1 MDINKTKLKN
11 SDYLKKIENYVNKI
25 SLLNEEVTP
34 QTIQNSKYFERIK
47 YFLDK
52 LVQTEGGKNTKTI
65 NSIRTA
71 LEKYLSNIKDISK
84 SSALKSFKS
93 GVNES
98 PNNDSEQINEAG
110 KSNYVEKITSYIDN
124 LIKSKLDVKKMS
136 EDEMKDAMYKF
147 ITSKD
152 FASKIMDYSD
162 DLHKSPSSFFESK
175 HKISNKDLKYLLEF
189 IQEAEKAEKS
199 NSDKKPDNTK
209 QDKKSDN
216 SKNLEKPKQDKKPE
230 EEIVSPSNS
239 VSALLKSSG
248 FSNFVQDASRMS
260 SRRDKAEAYI
270 QMLSALPSIS
280 DAFIRKAIIN
290 KFKTKE

>member
-98 PNNDSEQINEAG
+98 PNND
-110 KSNYVEKITSYIDN
+110 
-124 LIKSKLDVKKMS
+124 
-136 EDEMKDAMYKF
+136 
-147 ITSKD
+147 
-152 FASKIMDYSD
+152 
-162 DLHKSPSSFFESK
+162 FESK

-280 DAFIRKAIIN
+280 DASIRKAIIN